1 MVIREG
7 TKRRPVLL
15 LLQCLTEGVL
25 MMGAIY
31 IYIPNVYIHKEKKPF
46 HTHLFYD
53 KKPNENRAILENQT
67 YFLLYAIVFIP
78 SSRSPNPLRRHHAPG
93 SAHCVPF

>member
-1 MVIREG
+1 
-7 TKRRPVLL
+7 
-15 LLQCLTEGVL
+15 
-25 MMGAIY
+25 MGAMY
-31 IYIPNVYIHKEKKPF
+31 IYIPICIYPQGNKPF
-46 HTHLFYD
+46 HTHSFYH
-53 KKPNENRAILENQT
+53 KKPNEKRAILENLT